1 MTDSLNARGLS
12 CPQPVILARQKMQLL
27 GQGTFE
33 VKVDTDTAKENIIR
47 LAQKE
52 GWNVEIKE
60 AGSEYTLVLKKSV
73 PGETTSTIKSG
84 AP

>member
-60 AGSEYTLVLKKSV
+60 AGSEYTLVLKK
-73 PGETTSTIKSG
+73 
-84 AP
+84 